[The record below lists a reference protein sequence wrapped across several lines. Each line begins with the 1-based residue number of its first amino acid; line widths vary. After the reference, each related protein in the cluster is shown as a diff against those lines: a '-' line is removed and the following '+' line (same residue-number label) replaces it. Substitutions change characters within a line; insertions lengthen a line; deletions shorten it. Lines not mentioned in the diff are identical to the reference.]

1 MAAPVLGNGA
11 YADRPAARADDWT
24 SLPQPKKPAMRS
36 VVAPAGE
43 DEGGHQIAPQ
53 LDTAEVV
60 RLHER
65 PRDDLAVL
73 DDETDDPGTGD
84 GRFPQPAQQFR
95 RMARLASLDPDDGIT
110 L

>member
-1 MAAPVLGNGA
+1 V
-11 YADRPAARADDWT
+11 
-24 SLPQPKKPAMRS
+24 
-36 VVAPAGE
+36 
-43 DEGGHQIAPQ
+43 PQ
-53 LDTAEVV
+53 LDAAEIV

-73 DDETDDPGTGD
+73 DDETDDPGTRD

-95 RMARLASLDPDDGIT
+95 RMARLASLDPDDGMA